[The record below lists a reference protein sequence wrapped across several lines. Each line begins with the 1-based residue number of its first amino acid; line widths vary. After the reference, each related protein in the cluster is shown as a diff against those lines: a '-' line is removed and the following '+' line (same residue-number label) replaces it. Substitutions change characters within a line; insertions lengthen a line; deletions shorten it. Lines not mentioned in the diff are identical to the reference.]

1 MAATA
6 YGALRAFHSLTRTSL
21 TGKQTDFARY
31 ELVFTP
37 VRRPR
42 RGHLDCC
49 GKPVPWR
56 DSALSEPLWKG
67 TTRSPASSWRSPP
80 RVAGSAAETAAVDS
94 GHALWPPVSFTRR
107 PDGRHLAYQVVGEG
121 HLDLVYLFGW
131 SSHLGLAWDN
141 PSVAEYLGKLSLFPG

>member
-1 MAATA
+1 M
-6 YGALRAFHSLTRTSL
+6 
-21 TGKQTDFARY
+21 
-31 ELVFTP
+31 
-37 VRRPR
+37 
-42 RGHLDCC
+42 
-49 GKPVPWR
+49 
-56 DSALSEPLWKG
+56 
-67 TTRSPASSWRSPP
+67 
-80 RVAGSAAETAAVDS
+80 AGSAAETAAVDS